1 MFTFSQRYH
10 FCLSNCCNQAF
21 ESACAI
27 NENQEKQGKRDM
39 GEMLEYHKVKKK
51 KKKKIKMQLSEC
63 ESEFQ
68 EVTGDGHALV
78 STVVQ

>member
-1 MFTFSQRYH
+1 
-10 FCLSNCCNQAF
+10 
-21 ESACAI
+21 
-27 NENQEKQGKRDM
+27 M
-39 GEMLEYHKVKKK
+39 GEMLEYHKVKK